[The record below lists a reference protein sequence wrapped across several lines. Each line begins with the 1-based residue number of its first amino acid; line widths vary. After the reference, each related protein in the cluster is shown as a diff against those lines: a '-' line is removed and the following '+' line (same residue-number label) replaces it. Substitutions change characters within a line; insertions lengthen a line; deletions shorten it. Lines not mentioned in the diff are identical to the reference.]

1 MESIL
6 TSVKKLLGIPEE
18 CEEFDADI
26 IMHINSA
33 LFTLCQLGIGPES
46 PFVIFSQDETYA
58 DFLGDFESIYQPV
71 KTYLYYKA
79 RLGFDPP
86 SSTSVIACI
95 EEMTKETEW
104 RLRAMSE
111 ELEEKS
117 TIDGEESDGCVC
129 E

>member
-6 TSVKKLLGIPEE
+6 DSVKKLLGIFPELT
-18 CEEFDADI
+18 EFDADI

-33 LFTLCQLGIGPES
+33 LFVLCQLGIGPKS
-46 PFVIFSQDETYA
+46 PFVIFSQKETYA
-58 DFLGDFESIYQPV
+58 DFLGDLEQMYQPV
-71 KTYLYYKA
+71 KTYLYQKT

-86 SSTSVIACI
+86 SNTSHITCI
-95 EEMTKETEW
+95 EEMIKETEW

-111 ELEEKS
+111 ELEERS
-117 TIDGEESDGCVC
+117 QNGEESDGCVC

>member
-6 TSVKKLLGIPEE
+6 TSVKKLLGIPID
-18 CEEFDADI
+18 CVEFDADI

-33 LFTLCQLGIGPES
+33 LFTLCQLGVGPES
-46 PFVIFSQDETYA
+46 PFSIFSSSETYK
-58 DFLGDFESIYQPV
+58 DFLGDLETMYQPV

-86 SSTSVIACI
+86 SSSSVIACI
-95 EEMTKETEW
+95 EEMIKETEW

-111 ELEEKS
+111 ELEEK
-117 TIDGEESDGCVC
+117 DREESDDCVC